1 MCVCTCKKKA
11 QRRYTIVTSKRYL
24 CMGDLCSVCT
34 KFSMMSKY
42 YFDRAMFTLIAF
54 FLIVRMRRKERQKES
69 EGITLSELLFE

>member
-1 MCVCTCKKKA
+1 
-11 QRRYTIVTSKRYL
+11 
-24 CMGDLCSVCT
+24 
-34 KFSMMSKY
+34 MMSKY